1 MKDFNLNRHYATTPG
16 HKDKYDKYTGAA
28 RSAILAELKKKA
40 KEQQSFFT
48 KATTVQD
55 SCLNASYAVSLDLA
69 KNKKPLSDGE
79 MVKRCAIAMCKSFGQ
94 DDMANNFESV
104 SLSRRTVT
112 RRIFD
117 IQNHIEGKL
126 KDVLHDCKYY
136 SLALDESTDVTDV
149 SQLLIYTRAIN
160 SSFEVHEELLKLAS
174 LHGTTKGV
182 DVFNAVQSAVQE
194 YGGFDKLSAVVTD
207 GAPSMQ
213 GRRTGFAGLL
223 QQSGVE
229 CPILHC
235 IIHQVGFLT

>member
-1 MKDFNLNRHYATTPG
+1 MKDFNLSRHYNTS
-16 HKDKYDKYTGAA
+16 HKDKYAKYTGAA
-28 RSAILAELKKKA
+28 RYAIVADLKTKINR
-40 KEQQSFFT
+40 QQSLFN
-48 KATTVQD
+48 KATTIQE
-55 SCLNASYAVSLDLA
+55 SCLKASYAVSLELV
-69 KNKKPLSDGE
+69 KSKKPLSDGE
-79 MVKRCAIAMCKSFGQ
+79 TAKRCAILMAKSFG
-94 DDMANNFESV
+94 DDNMAKNFESV

-117 IQNHIEGKL
+117 IQNHVEGKL
-126 KDVLHDCKYY
+126 KQVLNDCKYF

-149 SQLLIYTRAIN
+149 SQLLIYTRAID

-182 DVFNAVQSAVQE
+182 DIFNAVKSAVHE

-223 QQSGVE
+223 QQNGVE

-235 IIHQVGFLT
+235 IIHQVSLVK